1 MWEKKRGKNNP
12 QLGERHGMA
21 ILTEQQVIEIRAKY
35 TGERGE
41 LTALGKEY
49 GVDYSTISLIVK
61 RKHWRHI

>member
-1 MWEKKRGKNNP
+1 
-12 QLGERHGMA
+12 MA